1 MQLHEPGLLTIIMNA
16 TVSPLRT
23 SSARNRFFIDGYQ
36 FQPTKLTFH
45 SVIPNIVFIITDIL
59 QVILNILIAIL
70 NILHVILNEVKN
82 LLCKFAPV
90 NDLTMELFYSRDIEG
105 GICRLDQDESGH
117 CIKVLRHRAGDEIS
131 VIDGCGTL
139 CRCRITV
146 DSPKGVEAMVLSSEE
161 GWGGHPYRL
170 HMAVCPTKN
179 NDRYEWFAEKAC
191 EIGLDEISPVIG
203 EHSERRVFKT
213 ARLEKI
219 LVSAAKQS
227 LKGAVPA
234 VNEPVSVKEFIQ
246 AGQDCGSL
254 KLIAYCF
261 EDENVPRR
269 SIKEVLAGY
278 EGEEIV
284 ILIGPEG
291 DFSRT
296 EAELALS
303 NGFIPV
309 HLGASR
315 LRTETAALTAVSA
328 VYFQHM

>member
-1 MQLHEPGLLTIIMNA
+1 
-16 TVSPLRT
+16 
-23 SSARNRFFIDGYQ
+23 
-36 FQPTKLTFH
+36 
-45 SVIPNIVFIITDIL
+45 
-59 QVILNILIAIL
+59 
-70 NILHVILNEVKN
+70 
-82 LLCKFAPV
+82 
-90 NDLTMELFYSRDIEG
+90 MELFFSRDIEG

-139 CRCRITV
+139 YRCRITS
-146 DSPKGVEAMVLSSEE
+146 DSHKGVEAMVLSSEE
-161 GWGGHPYRL
+161 GWGAHSYHL

-191 EIGLDEISPVIG
+191 EIGMDEVSPVIG

-213 ARLEKI
+213 ARIEKI

-227 LKGAVPA
+227 LKGAVP
-234 VNEPVSVKEFIQ
+234 VVHEPVSVKEFIEGF
-246 AGQDCGSL
+246 AGSTLAPL

-278 EGEEIV
+278 EGRDIV

-291 DFSRT
+291 DFSRA
-296 EAELALS
+296 EAELALAH
-303 NGFIPV
+303 GFIPV
-309 HLGASR
+309 HLGDSR

-328 VYFQHM
+328 VYFRHM